1 MGSILIPSI
10 DNQGMT
16 LISTT
21 TLSGGTTT
29 ISNIPT
35 GYVNL
40 MLVLRDQT
48 SGDNTSLRMRVN
60 ADTGNVYRN
69 FTASGAGSAVA
80 TYFEIG
86 VLYSVG
92 TNYEYG
98 TGQIVFYDYSN
109 TIGFKTWQSVSSHT
123 READDNNPQNDLAYG
138 VYYGGLNL
146 GNTSAISSITFIPST
161 GTGLGGT
168 ALLYGVK

>member
-1 MGSILIPSI
+1 MGNRFLVPTV
-10 DNQGMT
+10 NPAGMT
-16 LISTT
+16 LLSTT
-21 TLSGGTTT
+21 TLSGSATT

-40 MLVLRDQT
+40 VLVLRDQT

-60 ADTGNVYRN
+60 ADTGSVYKN
-69 FTASGAGSAVA
+69 FTASGTGTGA

-98 TGQIVFYDYSN
+98 NGQILFYDYAN
-109 TIGFKTWQSVSSHT
+109 TTGWKLWHSVSAHT
-123 READDNNPQNDLAYG
+123 READDNNSQLDLAYG
-138 VYYGGLNL
+138 IYTGGSSL